1 MTLQDTGLTEAQVMS
16 VRDRPLSESYETHD
30 IGMVHLKAQLE
41 AHGFGVEDYG
51 DDARHADEVF
61 YGDGPDLKVY
71 SGDGDSED
79 RDADDDELVAYIEL
93 KVKTSQEWF
102 ARCNRRHFN
111 EYVNFTN
118 EVDEPVFIWF
128 ALVDAETEQLH
139 RSAFIEVE
147 DTDQID
153 GRVVDVTDQS
163 MVFPADATEPVEG
176 GPDDTQYVAVDA
188 SDIAGVR
195 SGDVIADEIP
205 NVHGNDVLCLNEDDL
220 RSMPH
225 FLHRVS

>member
-1 MTLQDTGLTEAQVMS
+1 MS
-16 VRDRPLSESYETHD
+16 VRDRPLEESYETHD
-30 IGMVHLKAQLE
+30 IGMVHLKARLQ
-41 AHGFGVEDYG
+41 AHGFTVEDHG
-51 DDARHADEVF
+51 DDARHADEVL

-71 SGDGDSED
+71 
-79 RDADDDELVAYIEL
+79 DDDTLVAYIEL
-93 KVKTSQEWF
+93 KVKTSPEWF

-128 ALVDAETEQLH
+128 ALVDSETEQLH
-139 RSAFIEVE
+139 RSAFFEVE

-153 GRVVDVTDQS
+153 GRVVDVTEQS
-163 MVFPADATEPVEG
+163 MVFPEDAIEPVEG
-176 GPDDTQYVAVDA
+176 GPEGTQYVAVDA
-188 SDIAGVR
+188 DDIAGVR
-195 SGDVIADEIP
+195 PGDVIADEIP

-225 FLHRVS
+225 FLHRVA

>member
-1 MTLQDTGLTEAQVMS
+1 VTLEDTGLTEEQVMS
-16 VRDRPLSESYETHD
+16 VRDRSLEAAYADHD
-30 IGMVHLKAQLE
+30 VGMVHLRRRLN
-41 AHGFGVEDYG
+41 AHGFDVEDHG
-51 DDARHADEVF
+51 DDARHADEVL
-61 YGDGPDLKVY
+61 YGQGPDLKVY
-71 SGDGDSED
+71 QN
-79 RDADDDELVAYIEL
+79 DELAAYIEL
-93 KVKTSQEWF
+93 KVKTSPEWF
-102 ARCNRRHFN
+102 ARCNRRHYN

-128 ALVDAETEQLH
+128 ALVDSETEQLH
-139 RSAFIEVE
+139 RSAFFEVE

-176 GPDDTQYVAVDA
+176 GPEDVQYVAVDA
-188 SDIAGVR
+188 DDIAGVR
-195 SGDVIADEIP
+195 PGDVIADEIP

-225 FLHRVS
+225 FLSAVS

>member
-1 MTLQDTGLTEAQVMS
+1 VTLEETGLTEEQLMA
-16 VRDRPLSESYETHD
+16 VRDRPLAESYETHD
-30 IGMVHLKAQLE
+30 IGMVHLKARLQ
-41 AHGFGVEDYG
+41 AHGFTVEEHG
-51 DDARHADEVF
+51 DDARHADEVL

-71 SGDGDSED
+71 Q
-79 RDADDDELVAYIEL
+79 DDTLVAYIEL
-93 KVKTSQEWF
+93 KVKTSPEWF

-128 ALVDAETEQLH
+128 ALVDSQTEQLH
-139 RSAFIEVE
+139 RSAFFEVE

-176 GPDDTQYVAVDA
+176 APDGTQYVAVDA
-188 SDIAGVR
+188 DDIAGVR
-195 SGDVIADEIP
+195 PGDVIVDQIP
-205 NVHGNDVLCLNEDDL
+205 SVHGNDVVCLNEDDL

-225 FLHRVS
+225 FLHRVA

>member
-1 MTLQDTGLTEAQVMS
+1 MTLEETGLTEEQVMA
-16 VRDRPLSESYETHD
+16 VRDRPLEESYKTHD
-30 IGMVHLKAQLE
+30 IGMVHLRQRLN
-41 AHGFGVEDYG
+41 AHGFTVEEHG
-51 DDARHADEVF
+51 DDARHADEVL

-71 SGDGDSED
+71 DDG
-79 RDADDDELVAYIEL
+79 ELVAYIEL
-93 KVKTSQEWF
+93 KVKTSPEWF
-102 ARCNRRHFN
+102 ARCNRRHYN

-139 RSAFIEVE
+139 RSAFFEVE

-163 MVFPADATEPVEG
+163 MVFPSDATQPVEG
-176 GPDDTQYVAVDA
+176 GPDGTQYVAVDA
-188 SDIAGVR
+188 DDIAGVR
-195 SGDVIADEIP
+195 PGDVIVDQIP
-205 NVHGNDVLCLNEDDL
+205 SVHGNQVVCLNEDDL

-225 FLHRVS
+225 FLSVVS